1 MDPIQIARE
10 VVQSNLNFGKKDDE
24 MILFSYEA
32 SPTPSSMSLADRDQC
47 LISVEKEIRE
57 KKNLLIEKKRHLK
70 KVMNQNRFLTEVMG
84 DYDKYYQA
92 IISQK
97 RDQMRALDMLN
108 NYIQGLIQ
116 TEKLTE
122 QNLKDAKK
130 EQKKILGEVKKIKTE
145 LDHLLS

>member
-32 SPTPSSMSLADRDQC
+32 NPTPSSMSLADRDQC
-47 LISVEKEIRE
+47 LISVEKDIRE
-57 KKNLLIEKKRHLK
+57 KKNLLIEKRRHLK

>member
-32 SPTPSSMSLADRDQC
+32 NPTPSSMSLADRDQC
-47 LISVEKEIRE
+47 LISVEKDIRE
-57 KKNLLIEKKRHLK
+57 KKNSLIEKRRHLK